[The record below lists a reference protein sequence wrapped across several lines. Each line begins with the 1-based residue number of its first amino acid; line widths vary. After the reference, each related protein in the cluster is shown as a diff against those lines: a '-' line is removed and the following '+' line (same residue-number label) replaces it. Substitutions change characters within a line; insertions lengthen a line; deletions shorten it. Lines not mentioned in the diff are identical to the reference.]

1 MKAGSTVNR
10 WAREMMAISRHSND
24 PVESR
29 VAWTVAHWLR
39 RVTEDTKGWPVAWP
53 TWTKARST
61 RRSRPIRPRGSSD
74 GRKNE
79 DARCVRFRV

>member
-1 MKAGSTVNR
+1 MKAESTVNR

-39 RVTEDTKGWPVAWP
+39 RVTEETRGWPGP
-53 TWTKARST
+53 KADIARTASL
-61 RRSRPIRPRGSSD
+61 IRQEMQD
-74 GRKNE
+74 
-79 DARCVRFRV
+79 